1 MAIHVRV
8 SLRGIHREI
17 GAVVRKLR
25 RARRHAERSEQARL
39 DSLTRQLKDLEQRTT
54 VMCTRTF
61 GVWPPPEKAPTKPPA
76 PKPPSRPAPPK
87 PKKGGRKRSR
97 PKKGR

>member
-17 GAVVRKLR
+17 GAAVRKLR
-25 RARRHAERSEQARL
+25 RARRHAERSEQGQL
-39 DSLTRQLKDLEQRTT
+39 DSLARQLEELGRRTT
-54 VMCTRTF
+54 MMCGRVY
-61 GVWPPPEKAPTKPPA
+61 GVWPPPPAKTPAKPPA
-76 PKPPSRPAPPK
+76 PRPPAK
-87 PKKGGRKRSR
+87 PKKGGRKRPR